1 MSISFS
7 GSTLTFSDS
16 TTMTTA
22 AVAGPPGPTGPAG
35 SPSSV
40 SGPTGSPGPTGPAGS
55 SGVNLISTQVIC
67 GASSMSFTG
76 LSGYCKYRLI
86 WSNVSTST
94 GYCNRLQLNNITGTC
109 GSNYSSGPVYIAS
122 GNSYYPNNLRTY
134 NQIYCTGWA
143 FTCLVNLR
151 ASAGGCPGGKSAG
164 QACFYNFTNGK
175 PTIAYVN
182 QFNYVPS
189 GTPLFNTTYAR
200 EAIQAHWLFYETS
213 TKTSIRYIPNQ
224 GVIYGTFSLYGVS

>member
-35 SPSSV
+35 SPSNV
-40 SGPTGSPGPTGPAGS
+40 AGPTGSPGPTGPAGS

-94 GYCNRLQLNNITGTC
+94 GYCNRLQVNNITGC
-109 GSNYSSGPVYIAS
+109 GATYSSGPNYIITGFQIYPCS
-122 GNSYYPNNLRTY
+122 SPGNH
-134 NQIYCTGWA
+134 NQEYCTGWSISN
-143 FTCLVNLR
+143 VVSLR
-151 ASAGGCPGGKSAG
+151 ADRACAGKAYG

-175 PTIAYVN
+175 PTMAFVN
-182 QFNYVPS
+182 TFNYTPS
-189 GTPLFNTTYAR
+189 LSPHFGTYYGR
-200 EAIQAHWLFYETS
+200 EHDRDAWFLNETS
-213 TKTSIRYIPNQ
+213 TKTSIRFIPNQ